1 MLLRLPGADMTLTLW
16 NRRINVFV
24 CVHDG
29 QPLLA
34 PEKCEVGEYDVIV
47 QRADA

>member
-1 MLLRLPGADMTLTLW
+1 M
-16 NRRINVFV
+16 NVFV
-24 CVHDG
+24 FVHDG

-47 QRADA
+47 QRADVELLPQRRGTLDE